1 MRSFGRWREQRERG
15 SGGTSLSWLLLSPVI
30 FGVFFLVVAVGWRMY
45 GDNLALDAANAG
57 ARAAA
62 VLPVSA
68 DRGRQAA
75 EHFLQTSASGT
86 LRDTNVTVTLSG
98 NSVVVVVTGGTV
110 LLPGSVSRQ
119 ASLVVTPG

>member
-1 MRSFGRWREQRERG
+1 MRSSWRWREQRERG

-75 EHFLQTSASGT
+75 EHFLQTAASGT

-98 NSVVVVVTGGTV
+98 NSVMVVVTGGTV